1 MCPFK
6 DYVHRVGKICR
17 DASLPAYRKKKESP
31 WKHLFSLKKKRTNRR
46 RKMPSITYAVEVCT
60 EARELNDLL
69 TFLTENKDAGDDIN
83 VLIDTGKVTQEVRDV
98 LARFDLPDV
107 STCEREHDGDFAAHR
122 NYHATQCKGDYIF
135 MLDADEI
142 PQETLI
148 RHIKQFDGDILF
160 IPRINIVP
168 GYTRAFLEKHKFN
181 VNDAGFINWPDYQ
194 GRYYKNDPKITWSGK
209 VHEKLTGSEA
219 NALEANPSTAIWHV
233 KSVAKQNAQNELY
246 ESL

>member
-1 MCPFK
+1 
-6 DYVHRVGKICR
+6 
-17 DASLPAYRKKKESP
+17 
-31 WKHLFSLKKKRTNRR
+31 
-46 RKMPSITYAVEVCT
+46 MPSITYAVEVCT

-69 TFLTENKDAGDDIN
+69 TFLTENKMPAM
-83 VLIDTGKVTQEVRDV
+83 T
-98 LARFDLPDV
+98 
-107 STCEREHDGDFAAHR
+107 STCSSTPAKLLKRSETSSRASIYPRASVNTTVISRRTATITRRSVRVITSSCSMPMRSHR
-122 NYHATQCKGDYIF
+122 DSH
-135 MLDADEI
+135 
-142 PQETLI
+142 P
-148 RHIKQFDGDILF
+148 HIKQFDGDILF

>member
-1 MCPFK
+1 M
-6 DYVHRVGKICR
+6 
-17 DASLPAYRKKKESP
+17 
-31 WKHLFSLKKKRTNRR
+31 
-46 RKMPSITYAVEVCT
+46 ITYAVEVCT

-69 TFLTENKDAGDDIN
+69 SFLVENKDAGDDIN
-83 VLIDTGKVTQEVRDV
+83 VLIDTGKVTSDVRDV
-98 LARFDLPDV
+98 LARFESSI

-148 RHIKQFDGDILF
+148 RHMKQFTGDILY

-168 GYTRAFLEKHKFN
+168 GYTREFLQKHKFN

-194 GRYYKNDPKITWSGK
+194 GRFYKNDPKITWTGK
-209 VHEKLTGSEA
+209 VHEKLTGGEA
-219 NALEANPSTAIWHV
+219 GALEANPLTAIWHV
-233 KSVAKQNAQNELY
+233 KSVAKQNAQNAFY